1 MNNPGLKENNK
12 RLRALFLLYL
22 LPTICEIF
30 FRWSNPFTSPGYSFA
45 PHWFSWL
52 KILAQCLLLVFFL
65 YPFRT
70 KITTRNIL
78 IWFCLIAYFLVLI
91 LYKYSNDLID
101 PNSVAIKSLFVF
113 IGFVAVLTA
122 LKTEYIL
129 LESTIKF
136 IFNIFFMG
144 FVIQIFVYY
153 FFGINPSHSAD
164 FFLFPRFNAVTNDSL
179 ATGIIIPLFIPLLIN
194 KKNRIFQML
203 ILILMSIAT
212 GSFSS
217 LFITLFLLFAYLAY
231 KKLFSLI
238 VFNVFALAASGV
250 IFYEEITYILSYK
263 IDSILIHLD
272 YFIKLFSGD
281 QINCK
286 EIFCESFFAWS
297 ISISWITTLLF
308 YFSLGY
314 MIKKLIDFSQ
324 PPTHKVVAHS
334 VLCLGFSILIS
345 SLFHP
350 VIIIPFAINLF
361 FIAFFI
367 LSNAHINSLSKL
379 KAKS

>member
-1 MNNPGLKENNK
+1 MNTQAVKVDSKKLKI
-12 RLRALFLLYL
+12 LFLLYL
-22 LPTICEIF
+22 LPTICEYF
-30 FRWSNPFTSPGYSFA
+30 FKYSSPLTSPGYSFA
-45 PHWFSWL
+45 HPWFSWL
-52 KILAQCLLLVFFL
+52 KTVVQCLLLVFFL
-65 YPFRT
+65 YPFRA
-70 KITTRNIL
+70 KITIRNIL
-78 IWFCLIAYFLVLI
+78 IWFSLIAYFLVLI

-101 PNSVAIKSLFVF
+101 PNTVAIKSFFIF
-113 IGFVAVLTA
+113 IGFVAVLTT

-136 IFNIFFMG
+136 IFNIFFVG

-153 FFGINPSHSAD
+153 FFGINPSHSPD

-179 ATGIIIPLFIPLLIN
+179 ATGLIIPLFIPLLIN
-194 KKNRIFQML
+194 KKTRIFHML
-203 ILILMSIAT
+203 ILILMSIST

-217 LFITLFLLFAYLAY
+217 LFITLFLLFSYLAY

-238 VFNVFALAASGV
+238 VFNVFALAVSGV

-263 IDSILIHLD
+263 IDSILVHLD
-272 YFIKLFSGD
+272 YFIKLFSSD
-281 QINCK
+281 QTNCK

-308 YFSLGY
+308 YISLGY
-314 MIKKLIDFSQ
+314 MIKKLIDFAQ
-324 PPTHKVVAHS
+324 AQTHEVVAHS

-367 LSNAHINSLSKL
+367 LSNAHVNSLSKL
-379 KAKS
+379 KVKK